1 MIEAEIGGY
10 TFIIFAVLLAMF
22 YAFTYFF
29 VPETKGKS
37 INEITALFTKN
48 SADEKESLKSE
59 FSLDTDRGKLN
70 TAFSEKF

>member
-10 TFIIFAVLLAMF
+10 TFIIFAVLLAIF

-37 INEITALFTKN
+37 INEITALFSKD
-48 SADEKESLKSE
+48 SVDDRGSLKSD

>member
-37 INEITALFTKN
+37 INEIAALFTKN

>member
-48 SADEKESLKSE
+48 SADEKDSLKSD
-59 FSLDTDRGKLN
+59 FSLDTDRGNLN